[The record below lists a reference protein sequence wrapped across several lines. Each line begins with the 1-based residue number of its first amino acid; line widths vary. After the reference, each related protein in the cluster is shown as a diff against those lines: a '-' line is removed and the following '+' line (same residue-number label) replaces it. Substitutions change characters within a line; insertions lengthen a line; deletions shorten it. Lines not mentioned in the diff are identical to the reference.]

1 MLLPFPLLIFLNP
14 SDLAD
19 SKLFILNLRMCFM
32 MRYEIDKVPNK
43 STNPETAKPIPK
55 FVPLGIK

>member
-1 MLLPFPLLIFLNP
+1 
-14 SDLAD
+14 
-19 SKLFILNLRMCFM
+19 M